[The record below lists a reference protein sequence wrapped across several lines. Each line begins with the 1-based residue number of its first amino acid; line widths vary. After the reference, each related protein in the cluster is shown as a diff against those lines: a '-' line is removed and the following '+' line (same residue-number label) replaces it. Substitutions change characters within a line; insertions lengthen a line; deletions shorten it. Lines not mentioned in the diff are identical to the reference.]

1 MIYQTNWVIVNI
13 FFDIIIFRIII
24 KGTNKN
30 SDISNDD
37 ANFLNEMEE
46 LSSFDV
52 QLEVIKYINFSNFH
66 DEQFSAI
73 KYF

>member
-52 QLEVIKYINFSNFH
+52 
-66 DEQFSAI
+66 
-73 KYF
+73 